1 MNYDILTN
9 RKGVIIM
16 KSFEIDKNK
25 LNKYVGNKI
34 KEFRKKK
41 GLTQKELGELIGV
54 KYNTISSYENGT
66 NSLDQNVLYKLSKA
80 LDCKMDDF
88 FPSGEIDVSDEL
100 ERALMMTKNLQTDD
114 ILFLKELI
122 EKVLSLQGDERRKF
136 VESLRFMVE
145 YHDKMNQ

>member
-54 KYNTISSYENGT
+54 KYNTISSYENGI
-66 NSLDQNVLYKLSKA
+66 NSLDQNVLYKLSKV

-136 VESLRFMVE
+136 VEGLRFMVE